1 MSQERIKILEMLQSG
16 KIDAAEAEKLLA
28 SVETGVVTTQTPKK
42 GPFTMIRVKVLSAN
56 GDKVNVQVPLSLV
69 RVALQAGKGIMKHS
83 EINGKKM
90 NVDFDELGIDIDKII
105 ELAESG
111 ALGKLVD
118 VESAN
123 GDLVEVYVE

>member
-16 KIDAAEAEKLLA
+16 KIDSAEAEKLLA
-28 SVETGVVTTQTPKK
+28 SVETGVTTAPQAKK
-42 GPFTMIRVKVLSAN
+42 GPFTMIRVKVLSSS

-69 RVALQAGKGIMKHS
+69 RVALQAGKGIMKHG

-90 NVDFDELGIDIDKII
+90 NVDFDELGIDIDKVI

-123 GDLVEVYVE
+123 GDIVEVYVE

>member
-1 MSQERIKILEMLQSG
+1 MSQERIKILEMLQEG
-16 KIDAAEAEKLLA
+16 KIDAAEAEKLLS
-28 SVETGVVTTQTPKK
+28 SVEVATPANVPAKK
-42 GPFTMIRVKVLSAN
+42 GPFTMIRVKVLSSN

-69 RVALQAGKGIMKHS
+69 RVALNAGKGIMKHA
-83 EINGKKM
+83 EVNGKKM
-90 NVDFDELGIDIDKII
+90 DINFDELGIEIDKVI

-111 ALGKLVD
+111 AIGKLVD